1 METENK
7 KPKEEM
13 TEGDKIWEE
22 ISKMQISFAGLPQ
35 QNVEKYFAKKTAMGE
50 SVLIQ
55 RLSAASV
62 LDQILDDGLNSWVDR
77 NGTTHQEN
85 RYVVVRIKEGVL
97 EVSRAEKEE
106 K

>member
-1 METENK
+1 METVK
-7 KPKEEM
+7 RD
-13 TEGDKIWEE
+13 TILEGDKIWEE

-35 QNVEKYFAKKTAMGE
+35 QNVETYFKKKTTMGE

-62 LDQILDDGLNSWVDR
+62 LDQILDEGLNSWTDR
-77 NGTTHQEN
+77 NGSTHYED
-85 RYVVVRIKEGVL
+85 RYVVKKVKEGVL

-106 K
+106 E

>member
-7 KPKEEM
+7 KEM

-22 ISKMQISFAGLPQ
+22 ISKIQISFAGLPQ
-35 QNVEKYFAKKTAMGE
+35 QSVEVYFKKKVAMNNR
-50 SVLIQ
+50 VLIT

-85 RYVVVRIKEGVL
+85 RYVITRVKEGVL

-106 K
+106 E

>member
-1 METENK
+1 METVK
-7 KPKEEM
+7 RD
-13 TEGDKIWEE
+13 TVLEGDKIWEE

-35 QNVEKYFAKKTAMGE
+35 QNVEKYFKKKTTMGE

-62 LDQILDDGLNSWVDR
+62 LDQILDEGLNSWTDR
-77 NGTTHQEN
+77 NGSTHYED
-85 RYVVVRIKEGVL
+85 RYVVKKVKEGVL

-106 K
+106 E